1 MKIIVDVNVWIS
13 AILWDGV
20 PDQVLQLAE
29 DRKITIF
36 ASQPLLVELE
46 ATLNRRKFQAR
57 LQALDLTV
65 DNIINAA
72 KDIINFCPTT
82 TIDVP
87 QLRDPKDLTE
97 LQQRLDELSEK
108 NKIETL
114 TLEEA
119 AELAGILELN
129 QIFTLM
135 NAKIIAESK

>member
-20 PDQVLQLAE
+20 PDRVLQLAE
-29 DRKITIF
+29 DKKIKIF
-36 ASQPLLVELE
+36 ASQPLLMELE

-87 QLRDPKDLTE
+87 QLRDPKDLTI
-97 LQQRLDELSEK
+97 LAAAMSAGVDAIVTGDLDLLV
-108 NKIETL
+108 L
-114 TLEEA
+114 TEFN
-119 AELAGILELN
+119 GIFILN
-129 QIFTLM
+129 PQDFL
-135 NAKIIAESK
+135 NRYFPS